1 MKTIQPVLLISGSL
15 CHSPQ
20 LHLRVDQWEWWMTD
34 VSTNHNYSW
43 LIVPCQL
50 VKELDQV
57 LLHIHYHEI
66 KRTSLI
72 GQTVAQVMAGRA
84 PLWKT
89 ERYSRQCSL
98 FFFSYLRMVRNE
110 QVSAD
115 GIHLYTVVHQ
125 HTRLFTVEI
134 ISFKHKFTSKVKRN
148 MLN

>member
-1 MKTIQPVLLISGSL
+1 MKIIQPVLLISGAL

-66 KRTSLI
+66 KRASLI

-89 ERYSRQCSL
+89 GRYSRQCSL
-98 FFFSYLRMVRNE
+98 FFFLIFVWWEMSKFLRMAFICT
-110 QVSAD
+110 Q
-115 GIHLYTVVHQ
+115 
-125 HTRLFTVEI
+125 LF
-134 ISFKHKFTSKVKRN
+134 ISIRGCLQWELSVLSINSPRK
-148 MLN
+148 LNGTC

>member
-1 MKTIQPVLLISGSL
+1 MKIIQPVLLISGSL

-20 LHLRVDQWEWWMTD
+20 LHLRVDQWEWSMTD

-84 PLWKT
+84 PLWKNWEILKAVLT
-89 ERYSRQCSL
+89 
-98 FFFSYLRMVRNE
+98 FFFFLSSYGEKWASFCGWHSFVHSCS
-110 QVSAD
+110 SA
-115 GIHLYTVVHQ
+115 YEVVYSGNYQ
-125 HTRLFTVEI
+125 F
-134 ISFKHKFTSKVKRN
+134 
-148 MLN
+148 